1 MIEKIKALCVEHWD
15 ILVYLIIVC
24 GLTTMVTW
32 KEIKAFCKKHREI
45 LVYLIVGG
53 MTTLV
58 SWGCKF
64 LWGATVYHGVTHPT
78 VGQTTVLN
86 VVENLSGIL
95 FAYYPN
101 RRWVFQS
108 KNPKVLQ
115 EFAGFFTS
123 RLGTWGLSYVL
134 NLLLCN
140 VLKLD
145 YRIATVLVSVVVV
158 IGNYVI
164 SKLLI
169 FRKKKEELEDLD
181 AGETEKQ

>member
-1 MIEKIKALCVEHWD
+1 MIEKIKALCV
-15 ILVYLIIVC
+15 
-24 GLTTMVTW
+24 
-32 KEIKAFCKKHREI
+32 KHREI

-53 MTTLV
+53 LTTLV

-64 LWGATVYHGVTHPT
+64 LWGAVFYPGVTQTT

-108 KNPKVLQ
+108 KNTRILP
-115 EFAGFFTS
+115 EFAGFFSS
-123 RLGTWGLSYVL
+123 RLGTWGLSYGL

-140 VLKLD
+140 VLKMD
-145 YRIATVLVSVVVV
+145 YRIATVLVSIVVV

-164 SKLLI
+164 SKFLI
-169 FRKKKEELEDLD
+169 FRGKS
-181 AGETEKQ
+181 GE